1 MRNRILTAAF
11 TVFGGFVGYGIYLV
25 FMHFAEA
32 TGNGVFNLTP
42 LESLLLGLISAI
54 IIGFIFNCIA
64 PAFIRGSSSL
74 ANKIGA
80 NITESEDG
88 SLLPGITGVIF
99 GLVIA
104 FLLTRIYKDI
114 ITGQLYMIVT
124 IILYV
129 VLGFFGGIIG
139 GRSGAEILSNSI
151 AKIQPPKKEKPTQD
165 ESEFAYNEKEKKNRR
180 VPKILD
186 TSAIIDGRI
195 LEIMRTGFLEGPIVI
210 PEFVLGELRHIADS
224 SDSLKRTKGRRG
236 LDVLNKI
243 QEEYGVEIYNTDSEK
258 AIKEIPEVDVKLLKL
273 AEIKKGKVVTND
285 YNLNKVAAI
294 KEITVL
300 NVNELANAMKPIVI
314 PGETMVVE
322 LIKQGKDQSQAIGYL
337 DDGTMIVVEN
347 GRKLIGT
354 TVEIVVTSM
363 LQTAAGRMIFG
374 RAIV

>member
-1 MRNRILTAAF
+1 M
-11 TVFGGFVGYGIYLV
+11 
-25 FMHFAEA
+25 
-32 TGNGVFNLTP
+32 
-42 LESLLLGLISAI
+42 
-54 IIGFIFNCIA
+54 
-64 PAFIRGSSSL
+64 

-195 LEIMRTGFLEGPIVI
+195 LEIMRTGFLEGPIFLPMMANWTIMRICALLCMSATINCCRVRI
-210 PEFVLGELRHIADS
+210 RQSGLTTRII
-224 SDSLKRTKGRRG
+224 SL
-236 LDVLNKI
+236 
-243 QEEYGVEIYNTDSEK
+243 
-258 AIKEIPEVDVKLLKL
+258 
-273 AEIKKGKVVTND
+273 
-285 YNLNKVAAI
+285 
-294 KEITVL
+294 IT
-300 NVNELANAMKPIVI
+300 
-314 PGETMVVE
+314 
-322 LIKQGKDQSQAIGYL
+322 S
-337 DDGTMIVVEN
+337 
-347 GRKLIGT
+347 
-354 TVEIVVTSM
+354 
-363 LQTAAGRMIFG
+363 
-374 RAIV
+374 